1 MDCLDVHSAMAWRRG
16 GLFGSAIS
24 CRDPEWSSNVCGGH
38 QHGRSHTGVIQ
49 ESYSSGAC
57 DGTWA
62 NAKDIAR
69 LAIHARRWNDSA
81 VPCATANLTMTC
93 WFSPQATSAMVR
105 VEVTGMRRAMRMGM
119 YPFAWLINR
128 IPWP

>member
-69 LAIHARRWNDSA
+69 LAKHARRWNDSA

-93 WFSPQATSAMVR
+93 WFAPGNVGDGAGGGDGDASGDEDGDVSLCMVD
-105 VEVTGMRRAMRMGM
+105 
-119 YPFAWLINR
+119 
-128 IPWP
+128 

>member
-1 MDCLDVHSAMAWRRG
+1 MVLQFRAETRSGVATCVE
-16 GLFGSAIS
+16 AIS
-24 CRDPEWSSNVCGGH
+24 MG
-38 QHGRSHTGVIQ
+38 GVIQ

-69 LAIHARRWNDSA
+69 LAKHARRWNDSA

-93 WFSPQATSAMVR
+93 WFAPGNVGDGAGGGDGDAS
-105 VEVTGMRRAMRMGM
+105 GAMRMGM
-119 YPFAWLINR
+119 YPFCMVD
-128 IPWP
+128 

>member
-1 MDCLDVHSAMAWRRG
+1 MCIRQWRG
-16 GLFGSAIS
+16 GVAACLVLQFRAETRSGVATCVEAIS
-24 CRDPEWSSNVCGGH
+24 MG
-38 QHGRSHTGVIQ
+38 GVIQ

-69 LAIHARRWNDSA
+69 LAKHARRWNDSA

-119 YPFAWLINR
+119 YPFCMVD
-128 IPWP
+128 